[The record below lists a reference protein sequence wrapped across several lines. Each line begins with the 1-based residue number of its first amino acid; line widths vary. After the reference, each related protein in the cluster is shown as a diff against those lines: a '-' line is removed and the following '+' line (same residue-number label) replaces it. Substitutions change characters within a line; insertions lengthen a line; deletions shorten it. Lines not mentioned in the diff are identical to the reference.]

1 MSRFGHRARAC
12 YSSTPSLGGAAHAV
26 GVFSMKGPQRNP
38 ALRKKCLECL

>member
-1 MSRFGHRARAC
+1 MSRFGHRARVC
-12 YSSTPSLGGAAHAV
+12 YSSTLGGAAHAF